1 MDRKEIIS
9 DILEMPGAAE
19 NCRSYTIAM
28 NLGDDNKKAYRNGK
42 EIPYPS
48 DEERKHF
55 RKITLEL

>member
-1 MDRKEIIS
+1 MA
-9 DILEMPGAAE
+9 GAAE

-48 DEERKHF
+48 DEERKHY
-55 RKITLEL
+55 RKVTLEI